1 MSTEHD
7 NGIREVRWC
16 QPSTVPAVAV
26 DRQFVIDSL
35 CDLLDTDR
43 NSGLRP
49 YCGTLKKGAARP
61 MRFVRRLHILF
72 LLLLS
77 LGVFCSEVPELFD
90 LCDDVSSDFVEESCA
105 PHSQCTESAS
115 EHAIPQPSDSPAAL
129 IMAIL
134 RVLPSAE
141 LSPFAGP
148 DLLRLLTTQ
157 RK

>member
-1 MSTEHD
+1 MSTELD

-16 QPSTVPAVAV
+16 QPSTVPAVAL

-35 CDLLDTDR
+35 CDLQDTHR

-61 MRFVRRLHILF
+61 MRFVRRLHIFF

-90 LCDDVSSDFVEESCA
+90 LCDDVSSDFVDLSCE
-105 PHSQCTESAS
+105 PHSQCTDIAS
-115 EHAIPQPSDSPAAL
+115 EHAIPQPSDSP
-129 IMAIL
+129 
-134 RVLPSAE
+134 
-141 LSPFAGP
+141 
-148 DLLRLLTTQ
+148 
-157 RK
+157 

>member
-49 YCGTLKKGAARP
+49 YCGTLKNGTARP

-72 LLLLS
+72 RLLLS

-105 PHSQCTESAS
+105 PHTNALRAHQNMQFLNQAT
-115 EHAIPQPSDSPAAL
+115 PQ
-129 IMAIL
+129 
-134 RVLPSAE
+134 
-141 LSPFAGP
+141 
-148 DLLRLLTTQ
+148 Q
-157 RK
+157 R